1 MGAVAAVE
9 TDALP
14 VHEIARGRGGHPQRV
29 VVVEHPV
36 VSAGNASR
44 PGVESEIFMSALN
57 YIERMH
63 MQNFN
68 DSTLWTKA
76 LEDIPI
82 EVLVKVAKD
91 AIYTY
96 DFFPSIAKLR
106 QAAKDFGH
114 SPVQVTHTLLEGTV
128 EAPPKK
134 IVPKVDYLEHWQT
147 LFTDSH
153 WQTCNYL
160 HIDLPEPQK
169 GEKQYTAEEV
179 SKQCKRINAAGFR
192 VTSVQYLSLIHI

>member
-1 MGAVAAVE
+1 MIKKEAFDVLRKIRMMLPNGAPNLD
-9 TDALP
+9 DA
-14 VHEIARGRGGHPQRV
+14 EIA
-29 VVVEHPV
+29 
-36 VSAGNASR
+36 A
-44 PGVESEIFMSALN
+44 
-57 YIERMH
+57 
-63 MQNFN
+63 
-68 DSTLWTKA
+68 LWTKA

-192 VTSVQYLSLIHI
+192 VTSVQYNSGKAMTENGRTEPNVTHSAIIQVIKPGVTKHAEDY